1 MGLRI
6 LRTKPEP
13 CDQRVHFEH
22 VVHEASRWSKATGED
37 PEARVAALIE
47 KIEAMRLSLSTPERI
62 ESLTEA
68 AQEGIKT
75 SRAGATAALG
85 GKVDIAT
92 LIELL

>member
-6 LRTKPEP
+6 LRTKPDP
-13 CDQRVHFEH
+13 CDPRVHFEH

-37 PEARVAALIE
+37 PEARTVALLE
-47 KIEAMRLSLSTPERI
+47 KIESMRMVLSTPERL

-92 LIELL
+92 LLELL